1 MTLLIHV
8 SQELETRLKREA
20 SARALSPEAYALA
33 LLDNALLEH
42 TTPTPEEV
50 VAKIK
55 AIPPNPQ
62 SIHPATAS
70 VAEVLR
76 DMPPEPTDFDFEQW
90 RREWETAE
98 AELKRITREDDIA
111 EGRG

>member
-1 MTLLIHV
+1 MTLLIHL

-20 SARALSPEAYALA
+20 SARALSPEDYALA
-33 LLDNALLEH
+33 LLDDALLEE

-55 AIPPNPQ
+55 TIPPEPQ
-62 SIHPATAS
+62 YVHPATAS
-70 VAEVLR
+70 VADVLR
-76 DMPPEPTDFDFEQW
+76 DMPPEPTDFDLEQW
-90 RREWETAE
+90 RREWETVE
-98 AELKRITREDDIA
+98 AEMKRIAREDDLA